1 MNESADPSVASQPPG
16 VPPAPPPLSPNE
28 ERNWA
33 MGCHLSTFA
42 GYVVPVPFAN
52 VFAPLIL
59 WNMKGAASP
68 FVDLHG
74 REALNFQISM
84 TIYVLASV
92 PLIFLC
98 GIGIVLI
105 IGLGIADAVLT
116 IIAAV
121 TASSGKPYRYPMC
134 MRFVK

>member
-1 MNESADPSVASQPPG
+1 MNANSQPD
-16 VPPAPPPLSPNE
+16 VPPTVPLSPAD

-42 GYVVPVPFAN
+42 GYLVPIPFAN

-59 WNMKGAASP
+59 WHIKRAASP
-68 FVDLHG
+68 FVDAHG

-98 GIGIVLI
+98 GIGVVLI
-105 IGLGIADAVLT
+105 LGLSLADAIFT
-116 IIAAV
+116 IVAAIA
-121 TASSGKPYRYPMC
+121 ASSGKPYRYPLC
-134 MRFVK
+134 IRFVQ

>member
-1 MNESADPSVASQPPG
+1 MNEHNDPN
-16 VPPAPPPLSPNE
+16 VPPAVPMSAAD

-59 WNMKGAASP
+59 WHIKRASSP
-68 FVDLHG
+68 FVDAHG

-98 GIGIVLI
+98 GIGVVLI
-105 IGLGIADAVLT
+105 LGLSVADAILT
-116 IIAAV
+116 ILAAL